1 MNENVTLLLC
11 LDSQILFHIIFG
23 FMLCL
28 DSQTQVCFVH
38 IIFGFM
44 LCLDSQ
50 TQVYFVPTIFL
61 VLGLMLDNRGIIV
74 LDLRTLM
81 LLENTFFF

>member
-1 MNENVTLLLC
+1 
-11 LDSQILFHIIFG
+11 
-23 FMLCL
+23 MLCL